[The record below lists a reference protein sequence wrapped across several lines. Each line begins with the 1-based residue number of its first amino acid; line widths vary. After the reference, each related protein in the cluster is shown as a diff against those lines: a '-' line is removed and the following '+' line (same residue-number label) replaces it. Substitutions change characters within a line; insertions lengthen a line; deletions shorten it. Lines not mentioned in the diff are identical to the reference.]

1 MSDTPAT
8 VDGGKEIAAPEQV
21 REIIEQIQA
30 LEDRKKEVSDEIKDA
45 YAAAKSQ
52 GHDPK
57 ILRRIISLMKL
68 DKAARD
74 EADHILTTY
83 MDALGMN

>member
-8 VDGGKEIAAPEQV
+8 ADGGTEIAAPEQL
-21 REIIEQIQA
+21 REIIEQIQGM
-30 LEDRKKEVSDEIKDA
+30 EERKKDVSEEIKDA

-52 GHDPK
+52 GYDPK
-57 ILRRIISLMKL
+57 TIRKIISLLKQ
-68 DKAARD
+68 DKATRD
-74 EADHILTTY
+74 EADAILLTY

>member
-1 MSDTPAT
+1 MSDAPASA
-8 VDGGKEIAAPEQV
+8 DGGVEIAAPEQLKL
-21 REIIEQIQA
+21 IIEQIQNMEEQKQSIA
-30 LEDRKKEVSDEIKDA
+30 DDIKDA

-52 GHDPK
+52 GYDPK
-57 ILRRIISLMKL
+57 AIRKIISLMKI

-74 EADHILTTY
+74 EADAILQTY